1 MVDIAKR
8 KIPPKPWE
16 EGEKIPWND
25 PEFSKRM
32 LQIHLSQENDWA
44 SRRSLIIREHVNW
57 IGKNVVKFPVRVLDL
72 ACGPGLYTALFAKGG
87 CSCTGIDFSP
97 ASIEY
102 AKKESAKGSL
112 NIEYLLSD
120 IRSADYG
127 QGFDLA
133 VMIFGE
139 FNVFRQ
145 NDAEAILSKI
155 FRSLNNGGKILIE
168 VHTFDEVRR
177 QGNAMAYWQANQDG
191 LFADYPHLQL
201 EEYFWDPEYSTAT
214 TRYLIVGLND
224 RKTVIHAS
232 TMQAYTDDQYRE
244 MLVGTGFLDFKIYE
258 NMSESKTEFDGR
270 LQTIVAKKNI

>member
-1 MVDIAKR
+1 
-8 KIPPKPWE
+8 
-16 EGEKIPWND
+16 
-25 PEFSKRM
+25 
-32 LQIHLSQENDWA
+32 
-44 SRRSLIIREHVNW
+44 
-57 IGKNVVKFPVRVLDL
+57 
-72 ACGPGLYTALFAKGG
+72 
-87 CSCTGIDFSP
+87 
-97 ASIEY
+97 
-102 AKKESAKGSL
+102 
-112 NIEYLLSD
+112 
-120 IRSADYG
+120 
-127 QGFDLA
+127 
-133 VMIFGE
+133 
-139 FNVFRQ
+139 
-145 NDAEAILSKI
+145 
-155 FRSLNNGGKILIE
+155 LNNGGKILIE